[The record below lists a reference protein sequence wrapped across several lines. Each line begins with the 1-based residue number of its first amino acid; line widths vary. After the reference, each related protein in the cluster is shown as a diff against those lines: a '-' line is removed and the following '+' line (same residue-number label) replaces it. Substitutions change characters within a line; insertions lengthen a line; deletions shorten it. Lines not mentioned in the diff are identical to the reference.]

1 MINISLTFDEEMKLY
16 TLIKIELR
24 HCIKEKRSYEKK
36 LKKNEISEEW
46 IKSTKHVMRYLDENI
61 KVYKAIY
68 NKLKGSD

>member
-36 LKKNEISEEW
+36 LKKMKYL
-46 IKSTKHVMRYLDENI
+46 KSGLRLLNT
-61 KVYKAIY
+61 
-68 NKLKGSD
+68 

>member
-16 TLIKIELR
+16 SLIKIELR

-46 IKSTKHVMRYLDENI
+46 IKSTEHVMRYLDENI
-61 KVYKAIY
+61 KAYKAIY
-68 NKLKGSD
+68 NKLNKK